1 MNPIMRTLKSNCSST
16 KNGAGGILSLPSH
29 KKGLYMDTTEL
40 QKVIDHLEDTTN
52 KLLDH
57 KKCLQKCFEFH
68 IQPEH
73 ISTSGLNLFKALSYR
88 YVYAPTPH
96 MRKIAIKLVM
106 GCGQEKT
113 VKFNEE
119 PNRIAVDELKQALRR
134 GDAVYVSLYDII
146 LMSYRFNESSGISFY
161 SNGFRIMKII
171 P

>member
-1 MNPIMRTLKSNCSST
+1 
-16 KNGAGGILSLPSH
+16 
-29 KKGLYMDTTEL
+29 
-40 QKVIDHLEDTTN
+40 
-52 KLLDH
+52 
-57 KKCLQKCFEFH
+57 
-68 IQPEH
+68 
-73 ISTSGLNLFKALSYR
+73 
-88 YVYAPTPH
+88 

-146 LMSYRFNESSGISFY
+146 LMSYRFNKSSGISFY

-171 P
+171 PNEEGG